1 MWPSFGFLGLEKEEL
16 INTVCTGMAWL
27 PFQKCS
33 LVHSFASNREK
44 RQFEI
49 KYTLCTEV
57 KQKSKYKLLVCSL
70 LLTASNFQIMTREC

>member
-16 INTVCTGMAWL
+16 INTVCTGMAWS
-27 PFQKCS
+27 S